1 MQVYKVS
8 LQAQKNAGWEVIEH
22 RDGGKQTVVQILVA
36 IDAVVLIIGKFQ
48 YSPICL
54 QAPMNKFNCTKFCT
68 GIGVTDLITCT
79 KFFGNKFRGINC
91 VA

>member
-54 QAPMNKFNCTKFCT
+54 QAPMNKFNYCYDYNHIAHHQKFTKYR
-68 GIGVTDLITCT
+68 VKLDL
-79 KFFGNKFRGINC
+79 G
-91 VA
+91 